1 MPSGS
6 VYACVHWV
14 VEDGSL
20 SAVKERTGGGFVF
33 PGGGLVGG
41 RYPGRDVRCGIGASN
56 STSDVRSV

>member
-6 VYACVHWV
+6 VYASVHWV

-33 PGGGLVGG
+33 PGGLVGG
-41 RYPGRDVRCGIGASN
+41 RYPGRDERCGIGASN
-56 STSDVRSV
+56 SSSGVESS